1 VRRIAIINQKGGVGK
16 TTTAV
21 NLGAALARRG
31 IPTLLLDLDPQANL
45 TLHLDRRPEAVEHS
59 IFSVLVDGMPMRDA
73 ILPTATQNLWVLP
86 SGLDLAGVE
95 QALANRI
102 GRETLL
108 LDAIEG
114 LVSGARREADEP
126 RATEAHAAAGGSAG
140 DGEPADPSDPG
151 GNGNHPEHAPP
162 PPSAAAG
169 PRFEFILMDC
179 PPSLGLLSI
188 NALAAATEVLVPLQ
202 TEFFAL
208 QGLSNLME
216 VVTLVRRRINPTLRL
231 RGILPCMV
239 DARTRLSSEVIKEVQ
254 THFAELLLGSSIRTN
269 VRLAEAPSFGK
280 TIFEYAP
287 DSNGAQDYEALATE
301 MLGPVSQPV

>member
-1 VRRIAIINQKGGVGK
+1 
-16 TTTAV
+16 
-21 NLGAALARRG
+21 
-31 IPTLLLDLDPQANL
+31 
-45 TLHLDRRPEAVEHS
+45 
-59 IFSVLVDGMPMRDA
+59 
-73 ILPTATQNLWVLP
+73 
-86 SGLDLAGVE
+86 
-95 QALANRI
+95 
-102 GRETLL
+102 
-108 LDAIEG
+108 
-114 LVSGARREADEP
+114 
-126 RATEAHAAAGGSAG
+126 
-140 DGEPADPSDPG
+140 
-151 GNGNHPEHAPP
+151 
-162 PPSAAAG
+162 
-169 PRFEFILMDC
+169 MDC

-254 THFAELLLGSSIRTN
+254 THFADLLLASSIRTN

-287 DSNGAQDYEALATE
+287 DSNGAQDYEALAAE
-301 MLGPVSQPV
+301 MLGPVSQPA